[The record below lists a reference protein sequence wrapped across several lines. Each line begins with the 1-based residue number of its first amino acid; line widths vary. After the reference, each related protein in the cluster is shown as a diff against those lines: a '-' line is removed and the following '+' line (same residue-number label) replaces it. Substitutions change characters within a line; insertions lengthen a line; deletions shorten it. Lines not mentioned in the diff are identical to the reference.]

1 VTTLRAGDEQERG
14 GWIAAGVAVAVRLAV
29 AAWAGPRF
37 PASADGFYYDTLARR
52 LASGHGYTWLWPDGA
67 VTNVAHYPVGY
78 PALLAVTYLV
88 LGARP
93 LAAMVLN
100 AIFGGVASYGVY
112 RLVAER
118 VSSRASAMG
127 AAIVVAVHPALVPYA
142 AAVMTEGIAAALAV
156 GAAALACSRRSWS
169 AWIAAGLVLGVA
181 TLVRPQ
187 SLAFAP
193 FLGLLAPPAPAR
205 WKTRALAAACVTAA
219 TLAVCAPWTAR
230 NCVAMHKC
238 SLVSVNGGWNLLI
251 GAQTTN
257 GAWQPAAVPEECR
270 TVWDE
275 AGKDECFGAAARR
288 TIARAPLAWLA
299 RAPAKLAVTFDYL
312 GAGPWYLHE
321 ANPRAFDEHAK
332 VALGVVETAVTYVL
346 LLAALARV
354 GLSAGPRR
362 GLRLGIVTA
371 GVVLGAASLHGW
383 VAYAALAAAIGA
395 FGRRWLARAPLL
407 VPWTAV
413 VIVLTAATHVAFFGA
428 GRYGLVIVPFVTALA
443 FVRPRAAE
451 A

>member
-1 VTTLRAGDEQERG
+1 MTTLRAGDEQERG

-52 LASGHGYTWLWPDGA
+52 
-67 VTNVAHYPVGY
+67 
-78 PALLAVTYLV
+78 
-88 LGARP
+88 
-93 LAAMVLN
+93 
-100 AIFGGVASYGVY
+100 
-112 RLVAER
+112 
-118 VSSRASAMG
+118 
-127 AAIVVAVHPALVPYA
+127 
-142 AAVMTEGIAAALAV
+142 
-156 GAAALACSRRSWS
+156 
-169 AWIAAGLVLGVA
+169 
-181 TLVRPQ
+181 
-187 SLAFAP
+187 
-193 FLGLLAPPAPAR
+193 
-205 WKTRALAAACVTAA
+205 
-219 TLAVCAPWTAR
+219 
-230 NCVAMHKC
+230 
-238 SLVSVNGGWNLLI
+238 
-251 GAQTTN
+251 
-257 GAWQPAAVPEECR
+257 
-270 TVWDE
+270 
-275 AGKDECFGAAARR
+275 
-288 TIARAPLAWLA
+288 LA